1 MGRRLS
7 GWLAFGALALSACAR
22 PDASGVYLVKSDR
35 EAAMIQLV
43 QAPEGAVT
51 GRVEIV
57 SIGPGGVLNDQSVT
71 LDGAAARRDLV
82 FKPASAWLGGVS
94 ASGSFT
100 NDTLT
105 LRGGGSELKARK
117 ASLAAFEK
125 AAAQLRVKAGEERG
139 RVADAQTKQTTQAA
153 EATAFKD
160 AADKTAK
167 LRQAAVE
174 LRAAAM
180 KINDGVAAAP
190 DYGQRSAENTAKVAR
205 MLQTAPTL
213 PAQDRNQLSASAN
226 TVAVATYQIEVAR
239 YNYALGLDQ
248 IIQRGSPLATSVQR
262 FCDTPEAAPFSGPCS
277 EAKAAAIDFQS
288 AVVHGYTVFKSY
300 KQAVRQDEDRQN
312 EMARKIGG

>member
-1 MGRRLS
+1 MGRRL
-7 GWLAFGALALSACAR
+7 GAWLACGALALSACAR
-22 PDASGVYLVKSDR
+22 PDASGIYLAKSDR

-43 QAPEGAVT
+43 QTGDGAVT
-51 GRVEIV
+51 GRVEVV
-57 SIGPGGVLNDQSVT
+57 SIGPGGVLNDRSATVE
-71 LDGAAARRDLV
+71 GVAARRELV
-82 FKPASAWLGGVS
+82 FRPAIAWLGGVS
-94 ASGSFT
+94 ASGSF
-100 NDTLT
+100 NRDSLT
-105 LRGGGSELKARK
+105 LSGGGSALKARK

-125 AAAQLRVKAGEERG
+125 AAAQLRVRAAEERG
-139 RVADAQTKQTTQAA
+139 RVADAPGKQAAEAA

-160 AADKTAK
+160 AADKGAK
-167 LRQAAVE
+167 LRQAALE
-174 LRAAAM
+174 LRTDAM

-190 DYGQRSAENTAKVAR
+190 DFGQRSAENTAKVAK
-205 MLQTAPTL
+205 MLQMAPTL

-226 TVAVATYQIEVAR
+226 NVAVATYQIEVAR

-262 FCDTPEAAPFSGPCS
+262 FCDTPEAAPFSEPCS